1 MRLSK
6 LAGWRGIVAGIVLVV
21 LGFWA
26 VTYTC
31 NTETAACKGA
41 EPWPGATGFLY
52 GAGLVVGVV
61 GVALILAAAIAWI
74 VRASRERAQ
83 AARSPQPSDR

>member
-1 MRLSK
+1 MRFGW
-6 LAGWRGIVAGIVLVV
+6 LAGWRGILAGIVLVV

-52 GAGLVVGVV
+52 GAGWVVGVV
-61 GVALILAAAIAWI
+61 GVALIVVAAVSWI
-74 VRASRERAQ
+74 VRAARERSQ
-83 AARSPQPSDR
+83 AHANGHG

>member
-6 LAGWRGIVAGIVLVV
+6 LAGWPGIVAGIVLVI

-26 VTYTC
+26 VAYTC

-83 AARSPQPSDR
+83 APRSPQPNDR